1 MEEQAAVNRWMQV
14 RFLPMPPCYMG
25 EPGIVEPG
33 RAGKGIINDFRNIGD
48 LDWRRFGDAYSLFCF
63 GRYSDI
69 FKTRFFVPQV
79 L

>member
-1 MEEQAAVNRWMQV
+1 
-14 RFLPMPPCYMG
+14 MG
-25 EPGIVEPG
+25 EPGTVEPG